1 LTQWIELAKPL
12 LAGYPR
18 ALAMLAVL
26 PLFPQ
31 QSFSLLVRNGIALAL
46 LAGVYP
52 MLALHLPPPAWSA
65 VEWLGYTVK
74 ESFIGFVIGY
84 AVGALFWA
92 MESVGA
98 LIDNQ
103 AGLNNANI
111 FDPFG
116 GHQGGPY
123 AAFVVQI
130 AVAIFV
136 VLGGLP
142 LLAALLYESFTIWPT
157 RSFVP
162 VLGEAFKA
170 LALNNLQSGASLV
183 VQLVAPIL
191 IVLVVIELG
200 IGLINRVAPEL
211 NAFYF
216 AIPIKAVTA
225 VLLVAVLLSF
235 WLDVMRDLVR
245 QLGQLLPQ
253 WSAVWR

>member
-1 LTQWIELAKPL
+1 MDH
-12 LAGYPR
+12 AGQAAARRLPAR
-18 ALAMLAVL
+18 ALLYAL

-31 QSFSLLVRNGIALAL
+31 QSFPLLVRNGIALAL

-52 MLALHLPPPAWSA
+52 MLAANLPPPTWST
-65 VEWLGYTVK
+65 VECLGYTLK

-103 AGLNNANI
+103 AGMNNANI

-123 AAFVVQI
+123 AAFVMQM
-130 AVAIFV
+130 AVVIFV
-136 VLGGLP
+136 LLGGLP
-142 LLAALLYESFTIWPT
+142 LLAALLYESFTLWPL

-162 VLGEAFKA
+162 TLGEGYKE
-170 LALNNLQSGASLV
+170 LALNGFALNASLV
-183 VQLVAPIL
+183 IKLVAPIL
-191 IVLVVIELG
+191 IVLVVIEMG
-200 IGLINRVAPEL
+200 IGLINRVASEL

-225 VLLVAVLLSF
+225 ALMVAVLLSF
-235 WLDVMRDLVR
+235 RVDVLRDGVR
-245 QLGQLLPQ
+245 QLSQLLAQ
-253 WSAVWR
+253 WNVVWR